1 MCQEYL
7 TEALFELV
15 PVDISSYSLLLDV
28 FVFSKRNKLFV
39 LLKVG
44 SILYR
49 VY

>member
-7 TEALFELV
+7 SETFEPV
-15 PVDISSYSLLLDV
+15 PLDISSYNLLLDV
-28 FVFSKRNKLFV
+28 LVFAKRNKLFV

-44 SILYR
+44 SVLYR